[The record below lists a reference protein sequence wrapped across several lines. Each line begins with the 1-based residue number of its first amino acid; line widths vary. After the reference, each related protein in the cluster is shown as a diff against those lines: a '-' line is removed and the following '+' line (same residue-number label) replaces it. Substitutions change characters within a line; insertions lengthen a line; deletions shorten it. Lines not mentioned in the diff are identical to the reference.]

1 MDKTQILKDKIQD
14 ADFVLIGIG
23 EEFNE
28 KFEEIEKYPELVK
41 ALNAIDSND
50 KFDWMVPFIEKMYL
64 NKQSDG
70 RLLQAYRNLYELVKE
85 KNYFIVTTC
94 IDGNIEKAGFN
105 KDKIVEPCGNYNFL
119 QCSAGCS
126 KELYDSS
133 LYMEN
138 ISKAVEKGELQ
149 SAKQPLCPTCKK
161 ALTFNNILSEN
172 YLEEGY
178 LPNWEK
184 YTKWLQFTLN
194 RKLCIL
200 ELGVGMN
207 LPNVIRW
214 PFEKVGFFNQK
225 ATFFRINETL
235 YQTTQDLGDRGISI
249 EGNAVDFCCCSIQ

>member
-64 NKQSDG
+64 NKQSDS

-119 QCSAGCS
+119 Q
-126 KELYDSS
+126 
-133 LYMEN
+133 
-138 ISKAVEKGELQ
+138 
-149 SAKQPLCPTCKK
+149 
-161 ALTFNNILSEN
+161 
-172 YLEEGY
+172 
-178 LPNWEK
+178 
-184 YTKWLQFTLN
+184 
-194 RKLCIL
+194 
-200 ELGVGMN
+200 
-207 LPNVIRW
+207 
-214 PFEKVGFFNQK
+214 
-225 ATFFRINETL
+225 
-235 YQTTQDLGDRGISI
+235 
-249 EGNAVDFCCCSIQ
+249 